1 MKNTISSVI
10 KDVIRQEHNNE
21 SKTDIDNLVQKIRD
35 NVPDDVKLKTSI
47 VENDELQSKIKET
60 VGKILT
66 DEEISSIVQLRNIS
80 NVNGKSITSK
90 TTVPVIVQSS
100 TESEFKEQNLVT
112 TAYIEKFSE
121 SEADNIELSS
131 SVSKTTTSFVDT
143 SKEDLEQTTIVN
155 KVEGKSILKRPK

>member
-112 TAYIEKFSE
+112 TAYIEKFPE

>member
-112 TAYIEKFSE
+112 TAYIEKFPE

-143 SKEDLEQTTIVN
+143 SKEESEQTTIVN